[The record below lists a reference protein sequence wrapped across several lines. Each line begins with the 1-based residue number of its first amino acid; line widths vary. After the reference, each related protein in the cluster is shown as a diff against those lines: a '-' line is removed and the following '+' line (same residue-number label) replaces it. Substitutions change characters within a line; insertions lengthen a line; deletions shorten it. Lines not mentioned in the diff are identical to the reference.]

1 MNEEKPDE
9 KAAPPPQAKAS
20 FKPVLFTALGVFV
33 VALGVF
39 SWLLGVFTQK
49 PAQTAA
55 EQTEAAAS
63 QTADGHAQ
71 EASNPMAKQD
81 APVEDTLSGSRP
93 EISEEDYTSGLVD
106 SMEAASWLAKEKLD
120 IQQQHVE
127 LDAKKR
133 ELTLLKH
140 DIEKLLERV
149 QEAKS
154 ERIVMMAKLYDT
166 MEPEAVAKQI
176 SSMED
181 RTVVML
187 LPQMNTRT
195 AAKVMALL
203 EPKRAAQITTKLLA
217 LDQ

>member
-1 MNEEKPDE
+1 MTEEKPEE
-9 KAAPPPQAKAS
+9 KAAPPQPKAS
-20 FKPVLFTALGVFV
+20 FKPVLFAALGVFV
-33 VALGVF
+33 LSLGVF

-49 PAQTAA
+49 PAVTTA
-55 EQTEAAAS
+55 EHTEAAA
-63 QTADGHAQ
+63 AQ
-71 EASNPMAKQD
+71 HTEATPTEQSNPMAKQD
-81 APVEDTLSGSRP
+81 LPAEDTMSGSRP

-133 ELTLLKH
+133 ELSLLKR

-149 QEAKS
+149 QEAKT

-176 SSMED
+176 SSMDD

>member
-1 MNEEKPDE
+1 MTEEKPDE
-9 KAAPPPQAKAS
+9 KAAPPQPKAN

-49 PAQTAA
+49 PTATTA
-55 EQTEAAAS
+55 EHTVAATTQHTEAPAAG
-63 QTADGHAQ
+63 AA
-71 EASNPMAKQD
+71 NPMAKQD
-81 APVEDTLSGSRP
+81 LPAEDTMSGIRP

-120 IQQQHVE
+120 RQQQHVE

-133 ELTLLKH
+133 ELGLLKR

-149 QEAKS
+149 QEAKT